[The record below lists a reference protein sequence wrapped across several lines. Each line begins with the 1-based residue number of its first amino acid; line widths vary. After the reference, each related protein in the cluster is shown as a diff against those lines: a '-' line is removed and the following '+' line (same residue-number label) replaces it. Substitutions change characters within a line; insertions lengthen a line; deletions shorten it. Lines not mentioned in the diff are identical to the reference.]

1 MWPFEQGPIR
11 PPSEAQSLL
20 VRVSRNCPWNRCA
33 FCSVYRGK
41 SFSLRPVDEV
51 VADLD
56 AMLGYYGPN
65 VRTVFLQDA
74 NALLTPPDQLEAV
87 LLAIKARFPR
97 VDRITTYAR
106 SHTLAHRNLEDL
118 VRLREAGLNR
128 VHIGFE
134 SGSDEVLAMINKGT
148 TRAQQIV
155 GGQRARTA
163 GFEVSEYWMPGLG
176 GVALSGI
183 HAADSASALRDIG
196 PHFIRLRTT
205 AVIRGTPL
213 ALLRDEGRFVELDE
227 VGKVREI
234 RAFLAA
240 LGDLECRIES
250 DHVLNLLME
259 LRGDLPQELP
269 ALLAVCDGFLSR
281 SEKEQYAMIQARR
294 RGGVWL

>member
-33 FCSVYRGK
+33 FCSVYRGQ